1 MSTSLDIIRT
11 NENLV
16 FFKCQHLLSK
26 KSVISGRCVILKDF
40 EHLQIPQILR
50 RNSLD
55 QFMAIRE
62 QVYPSLVHFFYAN
75 IIFEGSRVKSR
86 VLGKDIDIPLSQ
98 FADILHSPLEELM
111 FTPLISKIL
120 NIRTVSLRSPHLLWF
135 TGVTIP
141 AWSRT
146 RKWTNSRSLPKF

>member
-1 MSTSLDIIRT
+1 VVPSSSSTPKPKRPFINDLA
-11 NENLV
+11 ENR
-16 FFKCQHLLSK
+16 FILLSK

-98 FADILHSPLEELM
+98 FLTFCISPLEE
-111 FTPLISKIL
+111 
-120 NIRTVSLRSPHLLWF
+120 
-135 TGVTIP
+135 
-141 AWSRT
+141 
-146 RKWTNSRSLPKF
+146 